1 MNNIGNYSL
10 FQGKVSSSNL
20 THLNSDTKSK
30 LEKTKS
36 EVLIKMINWKR
47 ENLLDAVL
55 KLYIYVDHFNISM
68 W

>member
-36 EVLIKMINWKR
+36 EGPYKNDKL
-47 ENLLDAVL
+47 ENG
-55 KLYIYVDHFNISM
+55 KIC
-68 W
+68 